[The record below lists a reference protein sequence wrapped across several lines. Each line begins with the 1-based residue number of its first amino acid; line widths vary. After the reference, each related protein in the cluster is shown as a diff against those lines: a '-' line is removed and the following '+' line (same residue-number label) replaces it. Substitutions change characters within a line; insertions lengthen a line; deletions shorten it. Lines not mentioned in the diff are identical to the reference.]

1 MEAKPSVRQ
10 RGCGSSGVAM
20 PKQRRRRAAQKE
32 AASAEQQP
40 SEAPAAWSTGPISM
54 EEEDGLIVGATSF
67 GGTPKRSKGE
77 HILMKRRALRRKAIG
92 KIKASERATKTRR
105 GGVDKRKARKEAKGL
120 W

>member
-1 MEAKPSVRQ
+1 
-10 RGCGSSGVAM
+10 
-20 PKQRRRRAAQKE
+20 
-32 AASAEQQP
+32 
-40 SEAPAAWSTGPISM
+40 M